1 MRVPIMLLE
10 GEWDDADQIATA
22 VAAVVQGNLNNQ
34 AWAWSYLATLAQLRG
49 ETERAWQAIRQG
61 LPAGSVTEPGTVTFW
76 HCVRWQQTAVALSLN
91 AGDVTLAREWL
102 TAHDRW
108 LAWSGAVRWQPDGRL
123 LWARYHR
130 LMGDVHQARE
140 HAEEGLAHAS
150 DPRQPLALLAAHRL
164 LGELDTDAG
173 RFDDAAHHLDAS
185 LALADACA
193 APYEQALTVLALA
206 ELRMA
211 AGDAGEA
218 HTLLAAARATFVAL
232 GAKPALARA
241 DALAARLDVAPATS
255 PSYPAGLSTREV
267 EVLRL
272 VADGLSNADIAER
285 LFLSTLTVQVH
296 VAHILQKTGAE
307 NRAGAAA
314 FALRYG
320 LA

>member
-1 MRVPIMLLE
+1 MLLE
-10 GEWDDADQIATA
+10 GQWDEANELATV
-22 VAAVVQGNLNNQ
+22 VAAEVQGNLNNQ
-34 AWAWSYLATLAQLRG
+34 AWALTYLATLAQLRG
-49 ETERAWQAIRQG
+49 DVERAWQVIRQG

-76 HCVRWQQTAVALSLN
+76 HCVRWQQTAVALSLD
-91 AGDVTLAREWL
+91 AGDVTTAREWL

-130 LMGDVHQARE
+130 LTGDVHQARQ
-140 HAEEGLAHAS
+140 HAEDALAHAS
-150 DPRQPLALLAAHRL
+150 APRQPLALLAAHRL
-164 LGELDTDAG
+164 LGELATDAG
-173 RFDDAAHHLDAS
+173 RLADAAHHLDAS

-193 APYEQALTVLALA
+193 APYERALTMLALA
-206 ELRMA
+206 GLRTA

-218 HTLLAAARATFVAL
+218 RSLLAAARASFLSL

-241 DALAARLDVAPATS
+241 DALAARLDAAPATS
-255 PSYPAGLSTREV
+255 PTYPAGLSAREV

-272 VADGLSNADIAER
+272 IADGLSNADIAER
-285 LFLSTLTVQVH
+285 LFLSKRTVQVH

-314 FALRYG
+314 FALRHG